1 MGKFV
6 KDSTMDL
13 ALADIATCTL
23 LSVCSGAGTTTDGTL
38 AAATLASVVLTA
50 GDGNG
55 DYVIA
60 DGTSGRKVTVAQQA
74 DISITGA
81 TADATHVVLSLGGV
95 VKLVTTCTTQ
105 TLTNG
110 GTVTV
115 PTFSNTIADPT

>member
-6 KDSTMDL
+6 KDSVMDL

-23 LSVCSGAGTTTDGTL
+23 LSVCSGAGTPTDGTL
-38 AAATLASVVLTA
+38 AGVTLASVALTA
-50 GDGNG
+50 GSGNG

-60 DGTSGRKVTVAQQA
+60 DGTTSGRKVTVSQQA
-74 DISITGA
+74 DIAITASG
-81 TADATHVVLSLGGV
+81 DATHIVLSLAGV

-105 TLTNG
+105 TLTSG

-115 PTFSNTIADPT
+115 PAFADEIADPS

>member
-6 KDSTMDL
+6 KDSAMDT

-23 LSVCSGAGTTTDGTL
+23 LSVCSGAGTPTDGTL
-38 AAATLASVVLTA
+38 AGVTLASVALTA

-74 DISITGA
+74 DLSITA
-81 TADATHVVLSLGGV
+81 TGDATHIVLSLAGV
-95 VKLVTTCTTQ
+95 IKLVTTCTTQ
-105 TLTNG
+105 TLTSG

-115 PTFSNTIADPT
+115 PTFSDTIADPT

>member
-23 LSVCSGAGTTTDGTL
+23 LSVCSGAGTPTDGTL
-38 AAATLASVVLTA
+38 AGVTLASVALTA
-50 GDGNG
+50 GNGNG

-74 DISITGA
+74 DLSITASG
-81 TADATHVVLSLGGV
+81 DATHIVLSLGGV

-105 TLTNG
+105 TLTSG

-115 PTFSNTIADPT
+115 PTFSDQIADPT

>member
-1 MGKFV
+1 MSKFV
-6 KDSTMDL
+6 KDSVMDL

-23 LSVCSGAGTTTDGTL
+23 LTVCSGAGTPTDGSL
-38 AAATLASVVLTA
+38 AGATLASVALTA

-60 DGTSGRKVTVAQQA
+60 DGTSGRKVTISEQA
-74 DISITGA
+74 DVSITASG
-81 TADATHVVLSLGGV
+81 DATHIVLSLGGV

-105 TLTNG
+105 TLTSG

-115 PTFSNTIADPT
+115 PTFNDTIADPT

>member
-6 KDSTMDL
+6 KDSVMDL

-23 LSVCSGAGTTTDGTL
+23 LSVCSGAGTPTDGTL
-38 AAATLASVVLTA
+38 AAVTLASVALTA

-60 DGTSGRKVTVAQQA
+60 DGASGRKVTVAQQA
-74 DISITGA
+74 DIAITGA